1 MDHRSLLPLGCDSGV
16 AAIPSEWRQA
26 EGGLWV
32 PKGRRIIGQN
42 IPMDSA
48 QEEFLKRWSYISGSS
63 RTLKEVALGT
73 GYTDPTRTDTALTTE
88 LDSKDI
94 ESWDDALIAPD
105 SSNYSVRYAVNL
117 WLSTEANGVISE
129 VGFKFDNGDLATHA
143 LWQKLTIT
151 WITNASEGVVTFSEA
166 HGLSTGDEIHILS
179 VGGMTEVNGSTYT
192 ITVVDADEVSLDGED
207 TSGYGSYS
215 SGTGYGYLVVTKT
228 SGEVLETKYGT
239 SLTS

>member
-1 MDHRSLLPLGCDSGV
+1 M
-16 AAIPSEWRQA
+16 PSSWRRA
-26 EGGLWV
+26 EGDLWV
-32 PKGRRIIGQN
+32 PKGNRIVGAN

-48 QEEFLKRWSYISGSS
+48 QQEFLKRWSYISGSS

-73 GYTDPTRTDTALTTE
+73 GYTDPTRTDTALTTQ
-88 LDSKDI
+88 LASKDI

-143 LWQKLTIT
+143 LWKKMTIS
-151 WITNASEGVVTFSEA
+151 WITNASEGVVTFSAA
-166 HGLSTGDEIHILS
+166 HGLSTGDEIHILN
-179 VGGMTEVNGSTYT
+179 VGGMTEVNGNTYT
-192 ITVVDADEVSLDGED
+192 ITVVDADEVSLDGEN
-207 TSGYGSYS
+207 TTGYGSYS
-215 SGTGYGYLVVTKT
+215 SGTGNGYLVVTKT